1 MLKINNLTII
11 SSSGRKLIEDFSFVL
26 NEDDKIALIGEE
38 GNGKSTLLKVLA
50 GESIEGYA
58 SYTGSIERE
67 GKAGYLPQ
75 RIPEEDL
82 ELSVEDYID
91 REIDYNHLYL
101 LLNRIGVDPDLI
113 SQRKLKTLSGGEK
126 VRIAILKILYEDP
139 DMLLLD
145 EPSNDLDLKTLIW
158 LEEFI
163 VNTRLPLIFVSH
175 DETLLENCANGILHL
190 EQLKRKSEPHIR
202 FEQLGY
208 REYQQSRQA
217 YISRNNM
224 IASKQKAQL
233 KKQMDKWRQIYQ
245 KVEHQQRTISR
256 GDPHGAKMLKKKMHT
271 VKAQGRNLEAK
282 KENMRRK
289 YEPEEAIAVSFD
301 QVKIN
306 PNKVILD
313 LHLNELKAG
322 DRLLAR
328 DIDMKVL
335 GRDKVCIIGDNGSGK
350 TTLLRKIYG
359 ILKERE
365 DLKIGYV
372 PQNYDEM
379 MDMEVTPVFF
389 LMDGGN
395 KAEQDRVCTLLGS
408 FKFTAE
414 EMEHRI
420 ADLSEGQK
428 CKIYIASLILK
439 NCNVLIL
446 DEVTRNLSPLSG
458 PRIRQ
463 ILCDY
468 EGTIISVSH
477 DRKYIEEVANSIYE
491 LKDGSLVMLD

>member
-38 GNGKSTLLKVLA
+38 GNGKSTLLKLLA
-50 GESIEGYA
+50 GESVEGYA
-58 SYTGSIERE
+58 SFSGTIERD
-67 GKAGYLPQ
+67 GRVGYLPQ
-75 RIPEEDL
+75 HMSSEDL
-82 ELSVEDYID
+82 ERSVEDYID
-91 REIDYNHLYL
+91 QEIDYNHLYL
-101 LLNRIGVDPDLI
+101 LMNRIGIDSDLI
-113 SQRKLKTLSGGEK
+113 SNRKMKTLSGGEK

-163 VNTRLPLIFVSH
+163 ANTRLPLIFVSH

-190 EQLKRKSEPHIR
+190 EQLKRKKEPHIT

-208 REYQQSRQA
+208 REYKQSREA

-224 IASKQKAQL
+224 IASKQKAEL

-245 KVEHQQRTISR
+245 KVEYQQRTISR
-256 GDPHGAKMLKKKMHT
+256 GDPHGGMMLKKKMHA

-282 KENMRRK
+282 KENMRKK
-289 YEPEEAIAVSFD
+289 YEPEEAIAVCFD
-301 QVKIN
+301 PVKIN

-313 LHLNELKAG
+313 LHLPELRAG
-322 DRLLAR
+322 ERLLAR
-328 DIDMKVL
+328 DVDMTVL
-335 GRDKVCIIGDNGSGK
+335 GKDKVCIIGENGSGK
-350 TTLLRKIYG
+350 TTLLRKIYE

-365 DLKIGYV
+365 DLLIGYV
-372 PQNYDEM
+372 PQNYEEM
-379 MDMEVTPVFF
+379 MDMYMTPVSF
-389 LMDGGN
+389 LTDGGN
-395 KAEQDRVCTLLGS
+395 KAEQDRACTLLGS

-420 ADLSEGQK
+420 RELSEGQK
-428 CKIYIASLILK
+428 CKLYIASLILK
-439 NCNVLIL
+439 NCEVLIL

-463 ILCDY
+463 ILNDY
-468 EGTIISVSH
+468 GGAIISVSH
-477 DRKYIEEVANSIYE
+477 DRKYIEEVADRIYE
-491 LKDGSLVMLD
+491 LKDGTLVLLD